1 MTAEEIKERPAEALT
16 QSGWL
21 REIAYQLA
29 ALNESIIKQQNR
41 TEGAALID
49 SFGSRKRK

>member
-29 ALNESIIKQQNR
+29 RLNETPEPKPAITI
-41 TEGAALID
+41 
-49 SFGSRKRK
+49 KRK